1 MRSKRAASRAAS
13 QEESPS
19 DDSSSGGDDQF
30 VILPRPRRAT
40 RKIRAGASSSRATEE
55 AVDMAE
61 GRAIREAREARESD
75 MIQKVEHPL
84 KPSFEYTLRRV
95 DHRHPRRPITPLWEK
110 ISPWSTAMKIRLIGT
125 PRFMITGFGTTF
137 RLIGISLPSRI

>member
-61 GRAIREAREARESD
+61 GRAIREAREARASD

-95 DHRHPRRPITPLWEK
+95 DHRHPRRPMNFTLGENQSMVNRNENPFDWNTEVHDH
-110 ISPWSTAMKIRLIGT
+110 
-125 PRFMITGFGTTF
+125 RFWNNF
-137 RLIGISLPSRI
+137 